1 MRTWSTRTGRLW
13 SASTCCRCERN
24 REAGG
29 GECCNRGTW
38 RILSGMKIVL
48 IPNPAKSDAVAA
60 AARLLTLLHPRQ
72 GIETVV
78 MPTPTAAELQAAHAD
93 VVVVLGGDGSILAA
107 AQLLGEAAV
116 PVAGINFGKLG
127 YLAAFSLDEF
137 VANLPALLNGEL
149 PRAARLMLHA
159 AVYKR
164 PHEGLLLPEELRS
177 QKPRVAGLAL
187 NDVVINAGDP
197 FRMVELTMQIDGH
210 QTTTFRSDGVIVST
224 ASGSTGYNLSAGG
237 PLLSPDVEA
246 MVLTPI
252 CPHSLSFRPV
262 VLSAS
267 ASVLIL
273 PCRLNPGSK
282 VTFDG
287 QSTHGIYEDEVVMIR
302 RSEAS
307 LTLLENPAV
316 THWQMLAHKLHWA
329 QNPRQ

>member
-1 MRTWSTRTGRLW
+1 
-13 SASTCCRCERN
+13 
-24 REAGG
+24 
-29 GECCNRGTW
+29 
-38 RILSGMKIVL
+38 MKIVL
-48 IPNPAKSDAVAA
+48 IPNQAKADAVAA
-60 AARLLTLLHPRQ
+60 ATRLLTLFDGRTEIHAS
-72 GIETVV
+72 V
-78 MPTPTAAELQAAHAD
+78 MLAPTSAELRAARPD
-93 VVVVLGGDGSILAA
+93 VVVVLGGDGSILAT
-107 AQLLGEAAV
+107 AQLLGEAAA

-127 YLAAFSLDEF
+127 YLAAFSLDQF
-137 VANLPALLNGEL
+137 IANLEALVSRKL
-149 PRAARLMLHA
+149 PVTRRLMLHA

-164 PHEGLLLPEELRS
+164 PRDGHIMPDELRGLA
-177 QKPRVAGLAL
+177 PRVEGLAL

-197 FRMVELTMQIDGH
+197 FRMIELTVQIDGH

-262 VLSAS
+262 VLSA
-267 ASVLIL
+267 AAAVLIL

-287 QSTHGIYEDEVVMIR
+287 QLTHGIRDDEIVMIR
-302 RSEAS
+302 RSEVP